1 MAKRVE
7 TQLVSIL
14 FGILMISAGIV
25 LPGIAQAQFADGAEY
40 ADAKGL
46 MARKKWD
53 EAVIALRKLQR
64 SEPDSLELTIDLSK
78 ALTYSGRREEALSL
92 LSHSANRLRG
102 SSKGSLTRRGKVL
115 SRIFLTQTTQQL
127 YQDGVAQA
135 IGKKYRGARE
145 RFEKALEQEPDN
157 VEILIRMGQ
166 CLLLE
171 GDADS
176 AAERLKLARKLNPYE
191 PEIRLWLGKA
201 LRDRGELPV
210 AIEELR
216 LAQTQLA
223 DSELAPA
230 WYAEALAQSGQKA
243 SAVSLLERDIR
254 EHPFHLLGLVT
265 LARLRLQTGA
275 FDKIESRTLW
285 DVRKNLQVAMSRIDQ
300 YQGPESPMSEGEL
313 GLDLRDSKTL
323 KAEVESLLERVESR
337 IDGTSSK

>member
-7 TQLVSIL
+7 TQLASVL
-14 FGILMISAGIV
+14 FGFLILVMGVTQSR
-25 LPGIAQAQFADGAEY
+25 PAQAQLVDGAEY

-92 LSHSANRLRG
+92 LSHSASRMRG
-102 SSKGSLTRRGKVL
+102 SAKGSLTRRGKVL
-115 SRIFLTQTTQQL
+115 SRVFLTQTTQQL
-127 YQDGVAQA
+127 YQDGVALT
-135 IGKKYRGARE
+135 IGKKYRTARE
-145 RFEKALEQEPDN
+145 RFEKALELEPDN
-157 VEILIRMGQ
+157 IEILVRMGQ

-191 PEIRLWLGKA
+191 PEVRLWLGKA
-201 LRDRGELPV
+201 LRDRGELT
-210 AIEELR
+210 AAMEELR
-216 LAQTQLA
+216 LAQTQLVE
-223 DSELAPA
+223 SELAPA

-243 SAVSLLERDIR
+243 SAVSLLERDVR

-265 LARLRLQTGA
+265 LARLRLQTGS

-285 DVRKNLQVAMSRIDQ
+285 DVRKALQIAMSRMDQ
-300 YQGPESPMSEGEL
+300 YQGSESPISEGEL
-313 GLDLRDSKTL
+313 GLDLRDSKLL
-323 KAEVESLLERVESR
+323 KSEVESLLERVESR
-337 IDGTSSK
+337 IDGTTSK